1 MAKRK
6 SGSKAKPQ
14 PKALTRKQ
22 VSRLQREKRVE
33 RSLLIGVVAVAL
45 AVVGVIAYGFIAET
59 VVKAR
64 EAVAIV
70 GDTPVRTVDFQ
81 AQARFLRMQ
90 MRLELTDWQNQ
101 RMSLDPTDEDSQF
114 YLDYI
119 DDRMRQLEDSLSE
132 ANALVIG
139 EQALDQLILYEIVR
153 QEAERRGISV
163 SEDDVQRNIELSL
176 NYDRT
181 ASTLPLTS
189 TDEVTSTVALPTPI
203 TQDDFQRQY
212 DTIVNDLL
220 KPLDISERQYRSWV
234 RGDVLVQRLQE
245 QMAEDVAEEADQV
258 KLHLIST
265 PEEDEANAL
274 AARLDAGEAFQ
285 TLVEELEADEETSAS
300 TSELEWFTRDQIEAG
315 LGEDLSDQAFSL
327 SVGEYSAPVES
338 AGGSFY
344 TIIEVLGR
352 ETRPLDE
359 NVRQQLAES
368 AFQEWVDA
376 QQVLVVRKTYSDRV
390 PTEP

>member
-6 SGSKAKPQ
+6 AKPKPK

-22 VSRLQREKRVE
+22 ASRLQHEKRVE
-33 RSLLIGVVAVAL
+33 RGVLIGALAVAL
-45 AVVGVIAYGFIAET
+45 AVVGVIVYGFISENI
-59 VVKAR
+59 VKAR
-64 EAVAIV
+64 EAVAVV
-70 GDTPVRTVDFQ
+70 GDTPIRTVDFQ
-81 AQARFLRMQ
+81 AQVRFVRMQ

-101 RMSLDPTDEDSQF
+101 RMSLDPTDEDSEF

-119 DDRMRQLEDSLSE
+119 DGRIRQLEDNLSE
-132 ANALVIG
+132 TNALVIG
-139 EQALDQLILYEIVR
+139 EQALDQLVLYEIVR

-163 SEDDVQRNIELSL
+163 TEDDVQRNIELSL

-181 ASTLPLTS
+181 AATLPLTS
-189 TDEVTSTVALPTPI
+189 TGEFTSEVPLPTPI
-203 TQDDFQRQY
+203 SEEDFRRQY
-212 DTIVNDLL
+212 DTIVDNLL
-220 KPLDISERQYRSWV
+220 KPLDISERQYRLWV
-234 RGDVLVQRLQE
+234 RSDVLAQRLQE

-258 KLHLIST
+258 KLRLVST
-265 PEEDEANAL
+265 TEEEEATAL
-274 AARLDAGEAFQ
+274 VARLDAGEAFQ
-285 TLVEELEADEETSAS
+285 TLVEELEADEESTASA
-300 TSELEWFTRDQIEAG
+300 SELEWFARDQIEAG
-315 LGEDLSDQAFSL
+315 LGEELADLAFSL
-327 SVGEYSAPVES
+327 GVGEYGAPAES

-352 ETRPLDE
+352 EVRPLDE

-376 QQVLVVRKTYSDRV
+376 QQVLVERKTYSDRV